1 MALLISGEY
10 VVSWFSIGLNHQ
22 RKRGD
27 WTIVKNGWIYGKFEF
42 FPDFWI
48 EKYIKP
54 FLIG

>member
-10 VVSWFSIGLNHQ
+10 VVSWFSIGLNHR

-27 WTIVKNGWIYGKFEF
+27 CTIVKNGWIYGKFEF